1 MNKKLIASGMALA
14 LCLAAVA
21 PVYKSLSF
29 KPEILEPAKLQE
41 IGTQA
46 DWDLVI
52 SESDTMKAEAMA
64 INSANEAAS
73 KVDSTTTGTENSTA
87 AVKKPAVQSKNL
99 AVNSTSTVKKAA
111 DTSAKKKTASTSGK
125 TVSRG
130 TTSSTG
136 KTASTTTSK
145 TTSNTVVKAV
155 SSAASSK
162 ASAVIATAKRY
173 IGVPY
178 VWGGQTPSGF
188 DCSGF
193 TQYVLSKN
201 GISIPRVTIDQY
213 KTGTAVSRSNIKVG
227 DLVFFTTYK
236 AGPSHVGFYMG
247 DGKFIH
253 ASSSKGVT
261 ISSLDS
267 SYYSGRYIGARRVL

>member
-29 KPEILEPAKLQE
+29 KSEILEPAKLQE
-41 IGTQA
+41 VGTQA

-52 SESDTMKAEAMA
+52 SESATMKAENFA
-64 INSANEAAS
+64 INSAYQAAAKAAS
-73 KVDSTTTGTENSTA
+73 TNTGSANSTP
-87 AVKKPAVQSKNL
+87 AVEKSTVQSKSVKS
-99 AVNSTSTVKKAA
+99 ASTVKKT
-111 DTSAKKKTASTSGK
+111 TSTSTKKKAASTSRT

-130 TTSSTG
+130 TTSTSN
-136 KTASTTTSK
+136 KTASATAARTTSK
-145 TTSNTVVKAV
+145 PSVKTV
-155 SSAASSK
+155 SSATSSK

-178 VWGGQTPSGF
+178 VWGGESPSGF

-201 GISIPRVTIDQY
+201 GISIPRVTTDQY
-213 KTGTAVSRSNIKVG
+213 RTGTAVSRSNLKVG

-236 AGPSHVGFYMG
+236 PGPSHVGFYMG

-267 SYYSGRYIGARRVL
+267 SYYSGRYIGAKRVF